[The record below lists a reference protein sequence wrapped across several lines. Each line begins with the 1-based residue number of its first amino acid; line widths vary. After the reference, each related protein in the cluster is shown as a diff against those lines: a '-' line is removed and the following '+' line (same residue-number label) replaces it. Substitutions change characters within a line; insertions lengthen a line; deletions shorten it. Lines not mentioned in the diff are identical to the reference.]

1 MSGMAS
7 VLAGILLVV
16 GALFALVGAIGV
28 LRFPDLYTRM
38 HAASKAGTLGSGI
51 LLLAL
56 AVAAQQYDVGSR
68 AVAGIVFLLLTAPVS
83 AHLLARAAVSAGVR
97 PCPGT
102 ALDDVSDHPAVRFR
116 GGAAGSEAAVVTS
129 R

>member
-1 MSGMAS
+1 MSGLAS

-56 AVAAQQYDVGSR
+56 AVAAQQYDVGGR

-102 ALDDVSDHPAVRFR
+102 ALGDVDGHPAVRF
-116 GGAAGSEAAVVTS
+116 GGRAAGGEPPVATIA
-129 R
+129 